1 MMNWLDFL
9 QKRKGKKALWSG
21 SGRGTV
27 KETGMGVGGAQVLST
42 SQVYLSE
49 QNQCGDVRI

>member
-1 MMNWLDFL
+1 MNWLGFL

-21 SGRGTV
+21 SGTGTV
-27 KETGMGVGGAQVLST
+27 KVTGMGVGGAQVLST

-49 QNQCGDVRI
+49 QKQSGDVRI